1 MAKWSN
7 LAGTL
12 LGYIRIGLNGVRLKN
27 SSGNLVVRNAGDS
40 ADAVVLPQSL
50 GTGNRDG
57 NKSLRDDG
65 TWKPPVTSNRI
76 SEAMTIPEETS
87 YVVARKIYVEAPL
100 TVSGTVLIVG

>member
-27 SSGNLVVRNAGDS
+27 SSGNLLVRNANDS

-50 GTGNRDG
+50 GTGTRDG
-57 NKSLRDDG
+57 SKSLRDDG
-65 TWKPPVTSNRI
+65 TWRPPVTANRI
-76 SEAMTIPEETS
+76 SEPLTIEDETS
-87 YVVARKIYVEAPL
+87 YVVIDKLILDDTL
-100 TVSGTVLIVG
+100 TVDGKVRVLG